1 MNDRLQLLAI
11 IAIVQILIVG
21 FFLMF
26 GGQGKVDEGA
36 WISFESDVV
45 TSIEVAD
52 EDEAITVNQT
62 PQGWM
67 IDGLPAEEEKISNLL
82 DKLIGLDAPWPVATT
97 SDAIQRFEVT
107 EENFQRRLVL
117 KNGNEIILDL
127 LLGTSPGY
135 QRVHARRAGD
145 SEVYSV
151 ALSNFE
157 LPANVDG
164 WLDKALLTVE
174 DEVSQV
180 SLGETVLEKSGEGW
194 LVNAQVANQDVAT
207 TYANRFGTMRVLGVY
222 GGDKELTAL
231 GTIEINKDI
240 RLEIQREIE
249 EGEYIVRSPKFDRD
263 FRLSTYIAEQ
273 LLMTDV
279 DFSVTQAEEAEEAE
293 ALDAS

>member
-1 MNDRLQLLAI
+1 MNTRLQLLAI
-11 IAIVQILIVG
+11 IAVVQILIVG
-21 FFLMF
+21 FLLIFS
-26 GGQGKVDEGA
+26 GQGTTDDAA
-36 WISFESDVV
+36 WISLEGDVV
-45 TSIEVAD
+45 TTIEVSD
-52 EDEAITVNQT
+52 VDEAITLNQT

-67 IDGLPAEEEKISNLL
+67 IDGLPAEKEKISNLL
-82 DKLIGLDAPWPVATT
+82 DKLVDLEAPWPVATT
-97 SDAIQRFEVT
+97 SDAIERFEVA

-117 KNGNEIILDL
+117 KNGDEIVLDL

-174 DEVSQV
+174 DEVAQV
-180 SLGETVLEKSGEGW
+180 SLGETLLEKTDEGW
-194 LVNAQVANQDVAT
+194 LVNAQAANQDVAT

-222 GGDKELTAL
+222 VGDKELTTL
-231 GTIEINKDI
+231 GTIEINNDI
-240 RLEIQREIE
+240 RLEIQREVE
-249 EGEYIVRSPKFDRD
+249 EGDYVVRSPEFDRG

-279 DFSVTQAEEAEEAE
+279 DFAVTDPEELE
-293 ALDAS
+293 ALDEP